1 MKLNPIQFLNPEP
14 LFCEKESAAVAILPV
29 PYEGGTSYGKG
40 AARAPLSVI
49 ESSHFL
55 ELFDEELKAEPF
67 RMGIM
72 TALPPKLPENP
83 SEVEN
88 AVYESAR
95 TLMEMGKYV
104 VLLGGDHSISVGYF
118 KALLASYGRLSVIQF
133 DAHADLR
140 ESYDGSPFSHACV
153 MSRLREL
160 TGDTLQIGIRSMSV
174 KEAERIKKENL
185 PVHTMQECRNNRE
198 KLMASIEGLPDPVF
212 VTLDVDVFDWS
223 VIRSTGTPEPGGFEW
238 YEGLDLIKHIFY
250 KKNVVGFDVVEL
262 SYEEN
267 DRNSPFATAKLIY
280 KMLGFKLASKIGNEL
295 NEWPKRPIGSIF
307 DQP

>member
-1 MKLNPIQFLNPEP
+1 MNLNPKQFLNPDP
-14 LFCEKESAAVAILPV
+14 LFCEKKSAAVAILPV

-40 AARAPLSVI
+40 AARAPFSVI
-49 ESSHFL
+49 ESSYFL

-72 TALPPKLPENP
+72 TALPPELPGNP
-83 SEVEN
+83 SEVED
-88 AVYESAR
+88 AIYGSAR
-95 TLMEMGKYV
+95 TLIEMGKYV

-118 KALLASYGRLSVIQF
+118 KALLAAYGHISVIQF

-140 ESYDGSPFSHACV
+140 ESYDGSYFSHACV

-160 TGDTLQIGIRSMSV
+160 TGDTLQMGIRSMSG
-174 KEAERIKKENL
+174 KEAKRIEQENL
-185 PVHTMQECRNNRE
+185 SVYTMMECRNNHDA
-198 KLMASIEGLPDPVF
+198 LITAIESLPDPVF

-223 VIRSTGTPEPGGFEW
+223 VIRSTGTPEPGGFMW
-238 YEGLDLIKHIFY
+238 YEGLDLLRYIFY

-267 DRNSPFATAKLIY
+267 DRNSPFAVAKLIY
-280 KMLGFKLASKIGNEL
+280 KMLGFKLASKVDNGL
-295 NEWPKRPIGSIF
+295 MEWPKHPIGPIF
-307 DQP
+307 D